1 MLSIDVMVRIRIYP
15 RADGVTE
22 CRRTKNA
29 TTGMRFSEIMKRVLF
44 YTTALA
50 LVAPI
55 AAYAADVAPAASDT
69 EASEII
75 VTGTRTIGM
84 RAADSAAPIQVVGA
98 QAFQSVGQQ
107 DLTQVLA
114 QSLPSL
120 NFQGF
125 GGDTANLTL
134 SAALRGISPNDTL
147 VLINGKR
154 RHTTANLAVLGGDPF
169 SGSATTDL
177 SFVPVSSISRI
188 EVLQDGAAAQYGS
201 DAIAGVVNILLK
213 NEDHGGSF
221 NVTGGSNYQNGGK
234 TVATGLNMGFK
245 LGDDGFIN
253 VTGEYKYHEHTFH
266 GTCDRRFFDSSCNL
280 TSTNAVDNAGLKATP
295 GYPNVNTINGDAQYT
310 LYNLSFNAGYDIA
323 PGIQAYAF
331 GNYGDRVAKSFEN
344 YRKASRVSGTTST
357 GTTVYPLPAGFQP
370 MESIREEDFS
380 LTGGVMGEVATWNYD
395 LSLTYGR
402 DAVAL
407 YTLDSAN
414 PGLFALEQAASPTAL
429 TGLQR
434 NFYDGT
440 PTNSE
445 WVADFD
451 VTHDFDLGLA
461 KPLTLALG
469 AEYRNA
475 SYGIQQGE
483 YSSYIYGGAQS
494 YPGFAPTDAGVYG
507 RKSYA
512 AYIDVAVDPIESL
525 HVDVAGR
532 YEHYSDFGS
541 VVTGKATARYDFSPA
556 IGIRGTVSNGFRAPT
571 LAEEYYSS
579 VNVGPG
585 STFGQLPPNSPAAQL
600 LGFAKL
606 KPEKSTNFSFGF
618 VAHPLPRLQITVDA
632 YQIKIR
638 DRIVASGNIF
648 GSLGTDV
655 VSQAVLNALI
665 SRGVSLADAASYAGI
680 NIFTN
685 GVDTRTRGVEATASY
700 ASDFGDYGRVDW
712 SVGVNYN
719 QTKITRVAALPA
731 AVYNAAFD
739 QTSLLSLNATDGL
752 TKASPRVKT
761 ILNALWTHGKWSV
774 NLREAIYGSASQHV
788 SYDGSGIG
796 AGATLVKIGTTGI
809 TDLNVGYKL
818 TPKLRL
824 DAGANN
830 LFDKQAPTTPLVGG
844 RPASGGNVYFGP
856 VGFTPWGINGGYYYA
871 RATFTF

>member
-1 MLSIDVMVRIRIYP
+1 MKKIPLVSLAAITIASLS
-15 RADGVTE
+15 A
-22 CRRTKNA
+22 
-29 TTGMRFSEIMKRVLF
+29 S
-44 YTTALA
+44 
-50 LVAPI
+50 
-55 AAYAADVAPAASDT
+55 AAMAQTAPAAAADETDQST
-69 EASEII
+69 II
-75 VTGTRTIGM
+75 VTGTRQVGM
-84 RAADSAAPIQVVGA
+84 RAADSPAPIQVVGS

-213 NEDHGGSF
+213 DADHGGSLTA
-221 NVTGGSNYQNGGK
+221 TGGSNYENGGK
-234 TVATGLNMGFK
+234 TAATGLNLGFK
-245 LGDDGFIN
+245 LGDNGFVN
-253 VTGEYKYHEHTFH
+253 VTGEYKYHNHTYH
-266 GTCDRRFFDSSCNL
+266 GTCDRRFSDSNCNL

-331 GNYGDRVAKSFEN
+331 GNYGNRVAKSYEN
-344 YRKASRVSGTTST
+344 YRKASRVSGMTST
-357 GTTVYPLPAGFQP
+357 GTTVYPLPVGFKP
-370 MESIREEDFS
+370 LESVREEDFS
-380 LTGGVMGEVATWNYD
+380 LTGGVKGEVATWNYD
-395 LSLTYGR
+395 ASLTYGR
-402 DAVAL
+402 DSAAL

-451 VTHDFDLGLA
+451 VTHDFELGLA

-469 AEYRNA
+469 AEYRDDT
-475 SYGIQQGE
+475 YGIQQGE
-483 YSSYIYGGAQS
+483 FGSYILGGAQS
-494 YPGFAPTDAGVYG
+494 YPGFAPTDAGVNG

-512 AYIDVAVDPIESL
+512 AYIDVAADPIESL

-541 VVTGKATARYDFSPA
+541 VVTGKLTARYDFSPA

-571 LAEEYYSS
+571 LAEEFYSS

-606 KPEKSTNFSFGF
+606 KPERSTNISFGF
-618 VAHPLPRLQITVDA
+618 VAHPLPKLQVTVDA

-638 DRIVASGNIF
+638 NRIVASGNIF

-655 VSQAVLNALI
+655 VSQAVLNALL

-680 NIFTN
+680 NIFSN

-700 ASDFGDYGRVDW
+700 ASDFGDYGKVDW
-712 SVGVNYN
+712 SVGLNYN
-719 QTKITRVAALPA
+719 QTRITRIAALPA
-731 AVYNAAFD
+731 AVFNAGFG
-739 QTSLLSLNATDGL
+739 QTALLSLNSKDAL
-752 TKASPRVKT
+752 TSASPRVKT
-761 ILNALWTHGKWSV
+761 ILNALWTNGKWSV
-774 NLREAIYGSASQHV
+774 NLRETIYGTASQHL
-788 SYDGSGIG
+788 SFDGSGTG
-796 AGATLVKIGTTGI
+796 GGATLFKTSTTGI
-809 TDLNVGYKL
+809 TDLNVSYKL
-818 TPKLRL
+818 TRQIRL

-830 LFDKQAPTTPLVGG
+830 LLDKQAPKVPLVGG
-844 RPASGGNVYFGP
+844 RPASGGNVYAAP
-856 VGFTPWGINGGYYYA
+856 VAFTPWGINGGYYYA

>member
-1 MLSIDVMVRIRIYP
+1 MKNIRI
-15 RADGVTE
+15 V
-22 CRRTKNA
+22 
-29 TTGMRFSEIMKRVLF
+29 S
-44 YTTALA
+44 LA
-50 LVAPI
+50 AI
-55 AAYAADVAPAASDT
+55 AMASLPASGAIAQTAPAAAPAAAD
-69 EASEII
+69 EADSGTII
-75 VTGTRTIGM
+75 VTGTRTTGM
-84 RAADSAAPIQVVGA
+84 KAADSAAPIQVVGA

-177 SFVPVSSISRI
+177 SFVPVASIARI

-221 NVTGGSNYQNGGK
+221 NVTGGSNYENGGK
-234 TVATGLNMGFK
+234 TVATGLNLGFA
-245 LGDDGFIN
+245 LGDSGFIN
-253 VTGEYKYHEHTFH
+253 VTGEYKYHDHTTH
-266 GTCDRRFFDSSCNL
+266 GACDRRFFDSSCTL

-310 LYNLSFNAGYDIA
+310 LYNLSFNAGYDIGA
-323 PGIQAYAF
+323 GIQAYAF
-331 GNYGDRVAKSFEN
+331 GNYGNRVAKSFEN

-370 MESIREEDFS
+370 MESVREEDFS
-380 LTGGVMGEVATWNYD
+380 LTGGIKGEVATWTYD
-395 LSLTYGR
+395 ASLTYGR
-402 DAVAL
+402 DAAAL

-414 PGLFALEQAASPTAL
+414 PGLFALEQAASPSAL

-483 YSSYIYGGAQS
+483 YSSYIFGGAQS
-494 YPGFAPTDAGVYG
+494 YPGFAPTDAGVYN

-512 AYIDVAVDPIESL
+512 AYIDAAVDPIESL

-541 VVTGKATARYDFSPA
+541 VVTGKLTARYDFSPA
-556 IGIRGTVSNGFRAPT
+556 IGVRGTVSNGFRAPT
-571 LAEEYYSS
+571 LAEEFYSS

-600 LGFAKL
+600 LGFPKL

-638 DRIVASGNIF
+638 NRIVASGNIF
-648 GSLGTDV
+648 GSLGTSV

-680 NIFTN
+680 NIFSN
-685 GVDTRTRGVEATASY
+685 GVDTRTRGVEATANY
-700 ASDFGDYGRVDW
+700 ASDFGDYGKVDW
-712 SVGVNYN
+712 TVGVNYN
-719 QTKITRVAALPA
+719 RNKITRIAALPA

-739 QTSLLSLNATDGL
+739 QTSLLSLNAKEGL
-752 TKASPRVKT
+752 TTASPRVKT

-774 NLREAIYGSASQHV
+774 NLRETIYGTSSQHE
-788 SYDGSGIG
+788 SFDGSGTG
-796 AGATLVKIGTTGI
+796 GGATLVKIGTTGI

-818 TPKLRL
+818 TRHFRL

-844 RPASGGNVYFGP
+844 RPVSGGNVYYAP